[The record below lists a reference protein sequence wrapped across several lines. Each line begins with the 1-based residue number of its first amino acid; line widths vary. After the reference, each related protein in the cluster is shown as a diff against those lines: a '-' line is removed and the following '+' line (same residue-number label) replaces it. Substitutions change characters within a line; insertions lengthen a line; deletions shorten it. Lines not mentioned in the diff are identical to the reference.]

1 MQNSQAESKRMQT
14 ETLDFG
20 ITRPP
25 HVRIMVCQIT
35 SDEDEWVQHQ
45 GLFFLRNPSV
55 IQDRI
60 AVLLAH
66 SRSATVDA
74 IVFPELSVPVE
85 CLGYIQAWSQQ
96 NAVLVIAGSHY
107 HETPAGAFIS
117 RCPVIVNGQVHFVEK
132 ITPSPIEVSP
142 IAGEGL
148 TSGTRTSIFMNTPI
162 GNFAILICSDY
173 LDDNFKRAILDS
185 PLDFLIVPAFQAQS
199 DMYHS
204 RMSIDCEGSEQG
216 IYLIYAN
223 NICGTLGDGRS
234 AFFGL
239 LDRIFHD
246 KLVAAGKT
254 TAAERYKVCELS
266 TTNAFVIM
274 EMDLD
279 HKQPFAKRTVYTRPN
294 IRILETGGDISGQS
308 TEFVRR
314 IAHNDNRYA
323 RIEELFV
330 PPAEYPSML
339 EKLEARRLLFII
351 GDPGIGKT
359 YSAVRLL
366 KHYFSLG
373 YDPIWYAGLE
383 KTERVDQR
391 QILEGFRPK
400 NKQVIYFEDP
410 FGRTVFERRDS
421 LFQIFGPLSDHLQ
434 DIDARI
440 VITSRRQIFEQFTQE
455 MMTSLDLSQLAED
468 MNVVKPSYSNDAL
481 REILRRLAVKA
492 RWFSSEYCRDLVEDQ
507 IRAGRLNTPLAIRDF
522 AFSTENIEDS
532 TILLRRLQ
540 VRDTEATGLFAQDIE
555 SASFETKL
563 TLSLVFLFG
572 TQSVSTLAAWF
583 NSVAA
588 FVEPQRTWA
597 GPSPFFREIRTQ
609 SGYRIEQYGNRASVL
624 RFIHSY
630 YEEAFVKAAEHDPVT
645 KDALVSAVKLVAR
658 TNLRTA
664 MNGLMNQVVKYP
676 VLVLSL
682 LENML
687 PVMKTGAT
695 LSDLSYAGMRLIG
708 VFDRNKNPQFFHIL
722 MQFIILDELAKRI
735 SVERDVQ
742 VLGLA
747 FRLAYNLGER
757 SANTSPVNK
766 KWRKLLNDA
775 IDWQA
780 LFSLWSQEKAFSRLL
795 EPMSWASKIGR
806 GKVRGF
812 INAFSATELAARFN
826 TLTLQER
833 SQFLRLTS
841 SISLD
846 RAHKKTLRTMS
857 KGVPRGGF
865 QDWLFRN
872 PNTRC
877 GIVVDDGAFTAMSD
891 GYNLLPVGVI
901 DVLGDFGREEAI
913 PLLNTKG
920 ETQGIGIVNYSSAE
934 IEAIKGK
941 HSSLIEEIVEV
952 AFGRSVMRSRRIMFC
967 GTTEIPKGND

>member
-1 MQNSQAESKRMQT
+1 MQGSRAESKLMQT

-25 HVRIMVCQIT
+25 HVRVMVCQIA
-35 SDEDEWVQHQ
+35 SDADEWVQHR
-45 GLFFLRNPSV
+45 GLFFLRNPSAV
-55 IQDRI
+55 QDRLD
-60 AVLLAH
+60 VLLAH

-74 IVFPELSVPVE
+74 IVFPELSVPAE
-85 CLGYIQAWSQQ
+85 CLGHIQAWSQQ

-107 HETPAGAFIS
+107 HETPAGSFIS
-117 RCPVIVNGQVHFVEK
+117 RCPVIANGQVHFVEK
-132 ITPSPIEVSP
+132 VTPAPIEVSP

-148 TSGTRTSIFMNTPI
+148 TSGTRIPIFMNTQI
-162 GNFAILICSDY
+162 GHFAVLICSDY
-173 LDDNFKRAILDS
+173 LDDNIKRALLNS
-185 PLDFLIVPAFQAQS
+185 SLDFLIVPAFQDQS

-216 IYLIYAN
+216 VYLVYAN
-223 NICGTLGDGRS
+223 NVCEALGDGRS

-239 LDRIFHD
+239 LDLIFHD
-246 KLVAAGKT
+246 KLVAAGKA
-254 TAAERYKVCELS
+254 TATARCKVCELS
-266 TTNAFVIM
+266 TTDAFVIM
-274 EMDLD
+274 EVDLD
-279 HKQPFAKRTVYTRPN
+279 HKKPFAKRTVHTRPN
-294 IRILETGGDISGQS
+294 IRIVEIGGGISGQS

-314 IAHNDNRYA
+314 IAHNDDRYA

-383 KTERVDQR
+383 RAERIDQR

-434 DIDARI
+434 DVDVRI
-440 VITSRRQIFEQFTQE
+440 IITSRRQIFEQFSHE
-455 MMTSLDLSQLAED
+455 MMTSLDMSQLAED
-468 MNVVKPSYSNDAL
+468 MNVVKPSYSNGAL
-481 REILRRLAVKA
+481 IEILRRLAVRT
-492 RWFSSEYCRDLVEDQ
+492 RWFQDAHCRDLVENQ
-507 IRAGRLNTPLAIRDF
+507 IRAGRLNTPLAVRDF
-522 AFSTENIEDS
+522 VFSTENIEHS
-532 TILLRRLQ
+532 ETLLRRLQ
-540 VRDTEATGLFAQDIE
+540 VRDTETTGLFAQDIE
-555 SASFETKL
+555 AAPVETKL

-572 TQSVSTLAAWF
+572 TQSVSNLAAWF
-583 NSVAA
+583 NRVAA
-588 FVEPQRTWA
+588 FVEPQRMWA
-597 GPSPFFREIRTQ
+597 GPAPFFREIRTQ

-624 RFIHSY
+624 RFIHPY

-645 KDALVSAVKLVAR
+645 QDALASVVKFAAR
-658 TNLRTA
+658 TSLRTA
-664 MNGLMNQVVKYP
+664 INGIMNHVGKYP

-682 LENML
+682 LQNL
-687 PVMKTGAT
+687 VPVMKSGAT

-708 VFDRNKNPQFFHIL
+708 VFDRIKSPQFLHIL
-722 MQFIILDELAKRI
+722 KQVITLQGLAKRI
-735 SVERDVQ
+735 SVEKDTQ
-742 VLGLA
+742 VLGMA
-747 FRLAYNLGER
+747 FRFTYNLGIRLAEVSPGDR
-757 SANTSPVNK
+757 TWRNLLKNT
-766 KWRKLLNDA
+766 

-780 LFSLWSQEKAFSRLL
+780 LFRLWSEEKAFSRLL
-795 EPMSWASKIGR
+795 EPMNWASMIG
-806 GKVRGF
+806 KQEVCDF
-812 INAFSATELAARFN
+812 LNAFSPTELAARFN

-833 SQFLRLTS
+833 ARLLSITS
-841 SISLD
+841 SLQLNSPHK
-846 RAHKKTLRTMS
+846 RALRTMS
-857 KGVPRGGF
+857 KDVPKGRI
-865 QDWLFRN
+865 QDWLLKN

-877 GIVVDDGAFTAMSD
+877 GIVVDDGAIVAMSE
-891 GYNLLPVGVI
+891 GLNLLPVGVI

-913 PLLNTKG
+913 PLLDAKG
-920 ETQGIGIVNYSSAE
+920 VTQGVGIVNYSSAD

-941 HSSLIEEIVEV
+941 HSSLIEEIVEIT
-952 AFGRSVMRSRRIMFC
+952 FGRSVMRSSRITLSVRPE
-967 GTTEIPKGND
+967 GRKDDD